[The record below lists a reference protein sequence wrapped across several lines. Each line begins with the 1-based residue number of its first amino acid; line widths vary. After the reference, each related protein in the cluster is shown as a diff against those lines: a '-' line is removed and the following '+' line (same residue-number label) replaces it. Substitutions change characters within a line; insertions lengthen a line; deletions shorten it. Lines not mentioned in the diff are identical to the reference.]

1 MFAWKGSFVAVL
13 FRSPKPRRCMHK
25 PLHTTLQTK
34 IQSLYLGQFMLDV
47 TMVVYYH
54 TLSWQW
60 LRPHLSN
67 QPQKCSN
74 LSDTMHHTQLEVDI
88 PRCRQHRSHRRLHL
102 YPLFLT
108 RLLAFNKP
116 MRQLR
121 YEGTFYIYSYYQAS
135 DTYIPSTYPVFVDD
149 LLGQDTPPITWHNTI
164 RKWTKA
170 NNKYWFY
177 CRILS
182 RPTVASIGS

>member
-1 MFAWKGSFVAVL
+1 
-13 FRSPKPRRCMHK
+13 
-25 PLHTTLQTK
+25 
-34 IQSLYLGQFMLDV
+34 
-47 TMVVYYH
+47 MVVYYP
-54 TLSWQW
+54 TMSRQW

-74 LSDTMHHTQLEVDI
+74 LSDTVHRVLTHSLKLI
-88 PRCRQHRSHRRLHL
+88 PRCRQHRSQRVERRLHL
-102 YPLFLT
+102 CPLFLT

-121 YEGTFYIYSYYQAS
+121 YGCICYIYSYYRAG
-135 DTYIPSTYPVFVDD
+135 DTYIPSTYPVFLDD

-182 RPTVASIGS
+182 RPTVASIASQTASRYSSLWCSMNL